1 LVDELT
7 AEDLRRHYDDAET
20 SPDLERA
27 ELDTNV
33 VTEPM
38 VGITIRLSAA
48 TLDAARSLASEQ
60 GVRVTALL
68 REWIEERV
76 AEHADDTRVV
86 PVAALKHLIAK
97 SRFPATFGPE
107 VEVEEVDLDTAAV
120 MVRGERMTEV
130 RAEAIAREVLDSS
143 EDS

>member
-1 LVDELT
+1 MDDAT
-7 AEDLRRHYDDAET
+7 ARDLRSHYDVADT

-27 ELDTNV
+27 VLDTTV
-33 VTEPM
+33 AAEPM
-38 VGITIRLSAA
+38 AGITIRLSTA
-48 TLDAARSLASEQ
+48 TLDAARVLANER
-60 GVRVTALL
+60 GLRVTTLL